1 MEEGKSGLTGS
12 PEEEGEGLFTRGRK
26 FLQHIG
32 SFLDLNGATKDDT
45 TQHWATVSRAECVA
59 ILALAENA
67 AKGEAVRLQS
77 LVIAER
83 KLDHERAFR
92 ANGQRLKAARRYG
105 QERVKDAIDD
115 RREAKA
121 FVGSEIREE
130 LEIQRLRRA
139 NWQHQWELHGRQL
152 HREHK
157 EKQQKMRDAEAKQQ
171 ATSRDECR
179 VMSEELK
186 QLTKATREDIERQ
199 KDEQAA
205 DVRSRSNG
213 DLYAK
218 QLFANERYH
227 SAAAVKHEVKQWK
240 QRTYD
245 HEIEYLANALEAKRA
260 SQTSIAEAQAQWQAK
275 CAADAAECR
284 LERERLKEEGK
295 SAKHFELE
303 RKRAVV
309 QTVQAAKRTP
319 AAALE
324 EQLTMALNEE
334 GALDS
339 VSRYFGFRRRGAN
352 QVLSSCS
359 VASTTT
365 SPVRL

>member
-1 MEEGKSGLTGS
+1 MEGTAGP
-12 PEEEGEGLFTRGRK
+12 PEEEGGGLFTRGRR

-32 SFLDLNGATKDDT
+32 SFLDLNGATKET
-45 TQHWATVSRAECVA
+45 TQWATVSRAECVA
-59 ILALAENA
+59 ILALAESA
-67 AKGEAVRLQS
+67 AKGEAVREQS

-83 KLDHERAFR
+83 KLDHQRAFR

-105 QERVKDAIDD
+105 QERVKEAIDD
-115 RREAKA
+115 RREANA
-121 FVGSEIREE
+121 LVGSETREE

-139 NWQHQWELHGRQL
+139 NWQHQWETHGRKL

-157 EKQQKMRDAEAKQQ
+157 EKQQKMRDSEAKQQ
-171 ATSRDECR
+171 AASREECR

-186 QLTKATREDIERQ
+186 QLTIERQ

-227 SAAAVKHEVKQWK
+227 SAAAVKQEVKQWK

-260 SQTSIAEAQAQWQAK
+260 SQTSIAEAQAQLQAK
-275 CAADAAECR
+275 CAADAADCR

-319 AAALE
+319 ATALE

-359 VASTTT
+359 VASKTT